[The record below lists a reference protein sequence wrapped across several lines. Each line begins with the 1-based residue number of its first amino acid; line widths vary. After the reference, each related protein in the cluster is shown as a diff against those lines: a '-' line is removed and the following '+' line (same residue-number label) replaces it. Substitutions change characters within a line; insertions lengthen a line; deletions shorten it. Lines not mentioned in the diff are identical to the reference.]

1 MNTRQLRRREIIRR
15 IVNSLKQAKETGTE
29 LNKEEFI
36 SSIAFDTDSSIRA
49 VKEYYTIAEIVAN
62 A

>member
-1 MNTRQLRRREIIRR
+1 
-15 IVNSLKQAKETGTE
+15 VNSLKKAKESGTE
-29 LNKEEFI
+29 LNKKEFI

-49 VKEYYTIAEIVAN
+49 VNEYYTIAEIVAN